1 MIVPKARET
10 SILNPTVLGLSFLIL
25 FQLKLWKISKK
36 NLTTKSQRAQR
47 ENPSDFSGKLQ
58 IKDSLVS
65 RGF

>member
-47 ENPSDFSGKLQ
+47 DKNVTRSG
-58 IKDSLVS
+58 
-65 RGF
+65 F